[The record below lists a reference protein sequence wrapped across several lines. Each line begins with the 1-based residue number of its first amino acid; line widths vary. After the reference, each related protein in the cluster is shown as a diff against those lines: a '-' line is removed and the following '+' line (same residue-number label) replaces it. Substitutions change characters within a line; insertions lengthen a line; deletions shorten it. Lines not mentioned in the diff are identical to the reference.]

1 MKTVAAKQP
10 SSLACIKFWVVVT
23 LIMLLILWVFAMQLA
38 TPDDKIMV
46 PKSAFYIPY
55 DFPPQRV
62 CKNNGYLIISPNR
75 GLTQKGLG
83 VADMVAIARY
93 LNVTLIVPKFAYGT
107 YWNDTSKFED
117 FFYVNH
123 FITSL
128 RDEVKILKEFT
139 KPVEETGRKIVN
151 ILREKG
157 PFFVLHLRYEKD
169 ILAFTICKQ
178 GLTKEEAEDVKQ
190 MKYSQDGWRHKPI
203 ASNKK
208 RKHGLCPLTP
218 EETAL
223 VLQALDIDENITIYI
238 AAEEIYNKE
247 KRMADLEA
255 TYPNLV
261 SKQTILNPEELE
273 PFMEHADQMAPL
285 ETIILK
291 TGIDFRR
298 KDHNRNIPFGLQK
311 HAGLPSNRVGS
322 RFSPKRRCFEAW
334 GVCVCAKRQWC
345 QRLVV
350 GAPSGGGARGRG
362 GMRRLRLKE
371 ARVAKV
377 FWVVG
382 LLGLKLAITAPM
394 DYIVAIES
402 DIFMPTFVGN
412 IALAVQ
418 GHRRHSLLALLL
430 TKKKLLFS
438 LIVEYKNGT
447 LLWDE
452 FSLLVKKIH
461 EDRTGKPAKRK
472 ENPDHARQEDSFY
485 SNPQECLPT
494 FACTIN

>member
-128 RDEVKILKEFT
+128 RDEVKILKESFLRYKSMKFCSLRFT

-218 EETAL
+218 EETPL

-261 SKQTILNPEELE
+261 T
-273 PFMEHADQMAPL
+273 
-285 ETIILK
+285 
-291 TGIDFRR
+291 
-298 KDHNRNIPFGLQK
+298 
-311 HAGLPSNRVGS
+311 
-322 RFSPKRRCFEAW
+322 
-334 GVCVCAKRQWC
+334 
-345 QRLVV
+345 
-350 GAPSGGGARGRG
+350 
-362 GMRRLRLKE
+362 
-371 ARVAKV
+371 
-377 FWVVG
+377 
-382 LLGLKLAITAPM
+382 PM

-412 IALAVQ
+412 IALAPTI
-418 GHRRHSLLALLL
+418 SLDR
-430 TKKKLLFS
+430 KLLFS

>member
-128 RDEVKILKEFT
+128 RDEVKILKESFLRYKSMKFCSLRFT

-261 SKQTILNPEELE
+261 
-273 PFMEHADQMAPL
+273 
-285 ETIILK
+285 
-291 TGIDFRR
+291 
-298 KDHNRNIPFGLQK
+298 
-311 HAGLPSNRVGS
+311 V
-322 RFSPKRRCFEAW
+322 
-334 GVCVCAKRQWC
+334 
-345 QRLVV
+345 
-350 GAPSGGGARGRG
+350 
-362 GMRRLRLKE
+362 
-371 ARVAKV
+371 
-377 FWVVG
+377 
-382 LLGLKLAITAPM
+382 LKLAITAPM

-430 TKKKLLFS
+430 TKKFARFHH
-438 LIVEYKNGT
+438 
-447 LLWDE
+447 

>member
-38 TPDDKIMV
+38 TLDDKIMV

-62 CKNNGYLIISPNR
+62 YKNNGYLIISPNR

-107 YWNDTSKFED
+107 YWNDTSSLFDWPLARRWFTVCRFERRARWWQQGGTWVVRRKAD
-117 FFYVNH
+117 KA
-123 FITSL
+123 
-128 RDEVKILKEFT
+128 RILPQIQKHEILLFAHT
-139 KPVEETGRKIVN
+139 DGRLAN
-151 ILREKG
+151 NG
-157 PFFVLHLRYEKD
+157 YEKD
-169 ILAFTICKQ
+169 ILAFTSCKQ

-223 VLQALDIDENITIYI
+223 VLQALDIDKNMTIYI
-238 AAEEIYNKE
+238 APEEIYNKE
-247 KRMADLEA
+247 KRMADLVA
-255 TYPNLV
+255 TYPNL
-261 SKQTILNPEELE
+261 TILNPEELE
-273 PFMEHADQMAPL
+273 PFMEHADQMA
-285 ETIILK
+285 
-291 TGIDFRR
+291 
-298 KDHNRNIPFGLQK
+298 
-311 HAGLPSNRVGS
+311 A
-322 RFSPKRRCFEAW
+322 
-334 GVCVCAKRQWC
+334 
-345 QRLVV
+345 
-350 GAPSGGGARGRG
+350 
-362 GMRRLRLKE
+362 
-371 ARVAKV
+371 
-377 FWVVG
+377 
-382 LLGLKLAITAPM
+382 M

-402 DIFMPTFVGN
+402 DIFMPTFAETCSCFFIFCRYLGFKPT
-412 IALAVQ
+412 I
-418 GHRRHSLLALLL
+418 SLDR
-430 TKKKLLFS
+430 KLLFS
-438 LIVEYKNGT
+438 LIEEYKNGT
-447 LLWDE
+447 LLWDK

-461 EDRTGKPAKRK
+461 EDRTGKPVKRK

-485 SNPQECLPT
+485 SNP
-494 FACTIN
+494 

>member
-38 TPDDKIMV
+38 TLDDKIMV

-62 CKNNGYLIISPNR
+62 YKNNG
-75 GLTQKGLG
+75 
-83 VADMVAIARY
+83 Y
-93 LNVTLIVPKFAYGT
+93 LNVTLIVPKFAHGT

-117 FFYVNH
+117 ICYVNH

-128 RDEVKILKEFT
+128 RDEVKVLKELPPEQKRKAEPEPLYYMFPMYFGSLEYYLQRCRVNYEALRFT
-139 KPVEETGRKIVN
+139 QPIQETGRKIVN

-157 PFFVLHLRYEKD
+157 PFLVLHLRYEKD
-169 ILAFTICKQ
+169 ILAFTSCKQ

-223 VLQALDIDENITIYI
+223 VLQALDIDKNITIYI

-247 KRMADLEA
+247 KRMADLVA
-255 TYPNLV
+255 TYPNL
-261 SKQTILNPEELE
+261 LE
-273 PFMEHADQMAPL
+273 PFMEHADQMA
-285 ETIILK
+285 
-291 TGIDFRR
+291 
-298 KDHNRNIPFGLQK
+298 
-311 HAGLPSNRVGS
+311 A
-322 RFSPKRRCFEAW
+322 
-334 GVCVCAKRQWC
+334 
-345 QRLVV
+345 
-350 GAPSGGGARGRG
+350 
-362 GMRRLRLKE
+362 
-371 ARVAKV
+371 
-377 FWVVG
+377 
-382 LLGLKLAITAPM
+382 M

-412 IALAVQ
+412 MAVAVQ
-418 GHRRHSLLALLL
+418 GHRGYYGFKPNNFTGQKA
-430 TKKKLLFS
+430 F
-438 LIVEYKNGT
+438 
-447 LLWDE
+447 DE

-461 EDRTGKPAKRK
+461 EDRTGKREKRK
-472 ENPDHARQEDSFY
+472 GNPDHARQEDSFY
-485 SNPQECLPT
+485 SNPQDSLPT
-494 FACTIN
+494 FASTIN

>member
-255 TYPNLV
+255 TYPNLPSYTDLFFV
-261 SKQTILNPEELE
+261 FFSFCLL
-273 PFMEHADQMAPL
+273 PFVFFFAC
-285 ETIILK
+285 
-291 TGIDFRR
+291 
-298 KDHNRNIPFGLQK
+298 
-311 HAGLPSNRVGS
+311 
-322 RFSPKRRCFEAW
+322 RFSLCSFLCCWCLLACGPSFCR
-334 GVCVCAKRQWC
+334 WC